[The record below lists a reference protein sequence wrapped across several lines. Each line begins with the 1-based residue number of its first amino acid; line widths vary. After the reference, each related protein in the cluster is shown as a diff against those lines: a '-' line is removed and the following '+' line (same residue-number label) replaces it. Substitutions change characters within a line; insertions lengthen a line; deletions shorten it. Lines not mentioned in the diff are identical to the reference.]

1 MGVDAAGNLARVIA
15 VKVRMKRL
23 AVAGLLAACSPYSIS
38 GGTTPAMQAFGPARE
53 EVGTVCVIRSS
64 AFARAVTFVVHD
76 NGTLVGATKGDSYFC
91 YEAAPGEH
99 EVVSDTFDST
109 DHVGRTSVTIV
120 AGQRYWLQQDH
131 ENTFGSITSKLAWI
145 DENTARQLAGG
156 AEYKVLTE
164 TPGHEQVPAPVPFA
178 PAAQV
183 AAGPGTPRPM
193 P

>member
-1 MGVDAAGNLARVIA
+1 VDAGNPPRVTA

-23 AVAGLLAACSPYSIS
+23 ALVAVVAACSPYSIS
-38 GGTTPAMQAFGPARE
+38 GGTTPAMMAFGPSRP

-64 AFARAVTFVVHD
+64 VMARAVTFVVHD

-99 EVVSDTFDST
+99 GIVSDTFDST
-109 DHVGRTSVTIV
+109 DHVGRTSISVV

-131 ENTFGSITSKLAWI
+131 ENSFGSITSKLAWL
-145 DENTARQLAGG
+145 DESSARELASGT
-156 AEYKVLTE
+156 EYKVLVE
-164 TPGHEQVPAPVPFA
+164 TPGHEQVPAAVPFA

-183 AAGPGTPRPM
+183 AAVPRPM